1 MSELGELKRQ
11 RDEVLQELA
20 GLEEVRRGSV
30 VEQFVESVGADGT
43 PVKRGPYF
51 LYTYKEKNKTVSK
64 RLKSAQQ
71 ADLYRR
77 QIQAFRRYQELTAR
91 LRELGERISDLA
103 AGQQEVKKTSKRR
116 SKSKKTPKSSAS

>member
-1 MSELGELKRQ
+1 MSKLGELKQQ
-11 RDEVLQELA
+11 RDEILRELA
-20 GLEEVRRGSV
+20 GLDEMRRGSV
-30 VEQFVESVGADGT
+30 VEQFVESVGKDGT

-51 LYTYKEKNKTVSK
+51 LYTYKEKSKTVSK
-64 RLKSAQQ
+64 RLKNAQQ

-103 AGQQEVKKTSKRR
+103 VEQQEVKKTSKHR
-116 SKSKKTPKSSAS
+116 SKSKRTPKSSAS